1 MIATDNP
8 SIWREGFAKLSP
20 TNPPCPG
27 FRAEDWRVIHAN
39 AKEFLETR
47 GSEAAGMGWSGL
59 SLFGVHGAVGAANPS
74 ACGALM
80 MGADP
85 AEKITTEWISFGR
98 TRYYCD
104 ARQHGAVL
112 VWRFGA

>member
-8 SIWREGFAKLSP
+8 STWREGFAKISP

-39 AKEFLETR
+39 AKALLETR

-98 TRYYCD
+98 TRYYRD